1 MLRRLAIVAL
11 VPIFA
16 AAAFA
21 GAYFFYYEGSFDA
34 RDGPVPVPYEELTA
48 YTAPSQVTADSLA
61 LQVRDGLLVVDALHR
76 NTFKETET
84 AALISKISN
93 RGYIVEFLGSFVPAR
108 VEVRLAVLEEKLRRA
123 DTFLVV
129 LPQDP
134 YTESEAAIVESF
146 VRKGGKLVLVSDPSR
161 AHQINSLAKR
171 FGLNFQP
178 DYLYDT
184 VEYDQNFRHIFVSDF
199 QPDALTAGLD
209 SILLEYAGSVRS
221 TGPGL
226 AFAGPNTK
234 SSLLNSTETP
244 TPIAWG
250 DSPNVLAL
258 GDFTFMAPSNSFL
271 LDNDRFISNIADF
284 MTDSERRFDL
294 GDFPYFYESG
304 ADADVDIL
312 LGKPDLYSVGLRM
325 RNGLASNDIA
335 SQITG
340 TEDTS
345 RDSVFLGLYDDV
357 VQVSHYLQAAG
368 VRIDDSLGTPFG
380 PELELEGTSVLVL
393 AQGGERDMLVV
404 LADSERTLSDVVNS
418 LIRGSFRD
426 SLVSDYVGVQE

>member
-393 AQGGERDMLVV
+393 AQDGERDMLVV

>member
-1 MLRRLAIVAL
+1 MLLKLGILAL
-11 VPIFA
+11 VPVFA

-21 GAYFFYYEGSFDA
+21 GAYFYYYEGSSVRDA
-34 RDGPVPVPYEELTA
+34 PARVPYEEIA
-48 YTAPSQVTADSLA
+48 PYTAPSQVTPDSPA
-61 LQVRDGLLVVDALHR
+61 IQVRNGLLVVDALHR
-76 NTFKETET
+76 NAFKETEVT
-84 AALISKISN
+84 ELVSKASN
-93 RGYIVEFLGSFVPAR
+93 RGYTVEFLGSFVPER
-108 VEVRLAVLEEKLRRA
+108 VEARLAVLEEKLRGA
-123 DTFLVV
+123 DTLLVI
-129 LPQDP
+129 LPRDA
-134 YTESEAAIVESF
+134 YTEAEAALVERF
-146 VRKGGKLVLVSDPSR
+146 VEKGGKLLLVSDPSR
-161 AHQINSLAKR
+161 THQINSLAKR

-221 TGPGL
+221 SGPGL

-234 SSLLNSTETP
+234 SSILDTEETLN
-244 TPIAWG
+244 PIAWG

-258 GDFTFMAPSNSFL
+258 GDFTFMVPSNSFV

-304 ADADVDIL
+304 PDADVDIL
-312 LGKPDLYSVGLRM
+312 LGQSSLYNIGLRM

-335 SQITG
+335 SQISG
-340 TEDTS
+340 IEDTS

-357 VQVSHYLQAAG
+357 AQVSHYLQAAG

-380 PELELEGTSVLVL
+380 PELELEGTSVVAL
-393 AQGGERDMLVV
+393 AQDGDRDMLVA
-404 LADSERTLSDVVNS
+404 LADSEDTLSDAVDS

-426 SLVSDYVGVQE
+426 SLVSDYVGVRE

>member
-108 VEVRLAVLEEKLRRA
+108 AEVRLAVLEEKLRRA

-134 YTESEAAIVESF
+134 YTESEAAIIESF

-393 AQGGERDMLVV
+393 AQDGERDMLVV